1 MRVRA
6 APRPAHAMDRTRVCA
21 GDVRESDARGAHR
34 PRYLHGKPA
43 TPQSTPETAAAARDA
58 IAAACASAGA
68 DADEEAKWDA
78 AVAALCRAGDATSGA
93 RLARNDYYRLSRA
106 MEIVMATGGVP
117 KGDFRAPDKLSAG
130 NALPA
135 GESHASD
142 GMVNASAALA
152 AALDCEVHSF
162 AVSVRPR
169 QALYR
174 GIDARVED
182 MVSGGLLE
190 EAAWLLDAGA
200 TAGSCCG
207 ARAIGYKEAI
217 ELLDSSGPESG
228 EDAGVTADRVR
239 ACVTDIQR
247 ATRNFAKRQLTW
259 LRNDATFEWLDA
271 ATGTAAMAD
280 AIEARVLH
288 GKPLYGDEGSDASG
302 DVWNGALTKEEE
314 RAMRRYTGELSAF
327 AEGSGKAEAA
337 ARWVDE
343 WARGRAARE
352 REAAHE

>member
-1 MRVRA
+1 MRVRT

-135 GESHASD
+135 GDSHASD
-142 GMVNASAALA
+142 GMVNASAALG

-190 EAAWLLDAGA
+190 EAAGVAFVREELDGLAEVLCRRAVLINRVYEHWASAETYDELVALVGALGPEVAGA
-200 TAGSCCG
+200 FCAP
-207 ARAIGYKEAI
+207 
-217 ELLDSSGPESG
+217 SS
-228 EDAGVTADRVR
+228 
-239 ACVTDIQR
+239 ILN
-247 ATRNFAKRQLTW
+247 AT
-259 LRNDATFEWLDA
+259 
-271 ATGTAAMAD
+271 
-280 AIEARVLH
+280 
-288 GKPLYGDEGSDASG
+288 S
-302 DVWNGALTKEEE
+302 
-314 RAMRRYTGELSAF
+314 
-327 AEGSGKAEAA
+327 
-337 ARWVDE
+337 
-343 WARGRAARE
+343 
-352 REAAHE
+352 